1 VNACA
6 IVQCTHSDLLDSR
19 FQPGRKAFGGPDRG
33 ERTGRGAPDAA
44 DPDLYATGPLAADG
58 RLPVVLAAPHV
69 PENRELIPRL
79 AEAWGVGFHLGPE
92 HDVLARVIDAARA
105 AGADTL
111 ARVVLPAFYVD
122 PDLVHRQLER
132 LAAEGADYCT
142 LPHDFNPSFGADVC
156 TVAALE
162 RLHERANGVARY
174 RPWPFL
180 ERDGFRVAVCDA
192 VPEVASDVL
201 AAIRRH
207 PTWPERA
214 GPGGHGGEYEAL
226 AAELLAPSDIVLD
239 AGCGH
244 GEIAAVLRRR
254 CARVVGVDYDAEAVA
269 IARTRFPD
277 VEFHAGD
284 LREWSTGERF
294 DVIVHLHTLEHL
306 PDPVATLRN
315 LRALLAP
322 GGRLAVEVPLL
333 LRPGIVNPHHER
345 EYSVAQLRDEL
356 AAADLQIVREHGVAR
371 GIYGAPE
378 TAREAYLAIA
388 EAA

>member
-19 FQPGRKAFGGPDRG
+19 FRPGRG
-33 ERTGRGAPDAA
+33 EDLDAA
-44 DPDLYATGPLAADG
+44 DANLYAAGPLAADG
-58 RLPVVLAAPHV
+58 RLPLVLAAPDV
-69 PENRELIPRL
+69 PENRALIPRL
-79 AEAWGVGFHLGPE
+79 AEAWGVGCHLGSE
-92 HDVLARVIDAARA
+92 HDVLARVLDAARA

-122 PDLVHRQLER
+122 PALVHRQLGR
-132 LAAEGADYCT
+132 LAAEEADYCT
-142 LPHDFNPSFGADVC
+142 LPRDFNASFGADVC

-162 RLHERANGVARY
+162 RLQARAEGIARY

-180 ERDGFRVAVCDA
+180 ERDGFRVAVCED
-192 VPEVASDVL
+192 VPEVAPETL

-214 GPGGHGGEYEAL
+214 GPGGHGGEYDAL
-226 AAELLAPSDIVLD
+226 AAELLQPSDTVLD

-244 GEIAAVLRRR
+244 GEIAAVLRRH
-254 CARVVGVDYDAEAVA
+254 CARVVGVDYDAGAVA
-269 IARTRFPD
+269 IARTRFPE
-277 VEFHAGD
+277 VEFESGD

-315 LRALLAP
+315 LRALLAA

-345 EYSVAQLRDEL
+345 EYTVAQLRNEL
-356 AAADLQIVREHGVAR
+356 AAADLNVVSERGVAR